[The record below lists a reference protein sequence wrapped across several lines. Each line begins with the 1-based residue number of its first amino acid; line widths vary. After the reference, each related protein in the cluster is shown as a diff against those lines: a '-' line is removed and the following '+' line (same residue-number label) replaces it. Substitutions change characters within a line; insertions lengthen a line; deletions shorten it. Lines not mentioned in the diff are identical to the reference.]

1 MSKNVESE
9 FNVSS
14 NEDVADSSFITL
26 HDNNIQ
32 ESDNQDI
39 VTNI

>member
-14 NEDVADSSFITL
+14 NEDVADSSFILCMTTIFKNL
-26 HDNNIQ
+26 TIN
-32 ESDNQDI
+32 
-39 VTNI
+39 T